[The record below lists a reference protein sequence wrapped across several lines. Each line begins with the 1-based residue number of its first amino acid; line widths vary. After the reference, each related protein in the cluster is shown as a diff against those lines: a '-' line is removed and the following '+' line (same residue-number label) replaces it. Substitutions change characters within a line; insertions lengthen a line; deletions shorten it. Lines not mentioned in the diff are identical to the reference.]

1 MIPFFAGQN
10 PLVNQIFT
18 VSIMPITNNIINFS
32 QCKIYEI
39 HVLNKGY
46 TYFVDLN
53 VILSHR
59 LRHKN
64 SLDVQKCV
72 KSHVTHKNKLLSRDD
87 THHHMVNIVK

>member
-1 MIPFFAGQN
+1 MDCEDDTFFAGQN

-59 LRHKN
+59 LRHK
-64 SLDVQKCV
+64 
-72 KSHVTHKNKLLSRDD
+72 KLAGRSE
-87 THHHMVNIVK
+87 MC